1 MRGNGR
7 VFQRGQV
14 WWIAYYDN
22 GREHRESSNSRE
34 RRDAVRML
42 RQRLGEVAFDRAHS
56 DAPKWKRARAVMMQ
70 NLFDLVEHNH

>member
-22 GREHRESSNSRE
+22 GREHRESSGSRD
-34 RRDAVRML
+34 RKDAVRRL
-42 RQRLGEVAFDRAHS
+42 RQRLGEGGNRHGSSTCTEAETRTGCH
-56 DAPKWKRARAVMMQ
+56 DAGPV
-70 NLFDLVEHNH
+70 

>member
-22 GREHRESSNSRE
+22 GREHRESSGSGDRKE
-34 RRDAVRML
+34 AVRLL
-42 RQRLGEVAFDRAHS
+42 RQRLGEVAAGVVHS
-56 DAPKWKRARAVMMQ
+56 AVANRKRKRGP
-70 NLFDLVEHNH
+70 